1 MQFMGD
7 KKIRVLHVIGIM
19 NYGGAETMIMNLF
32 RKIDRNK
39 FQFDFLIHGIGEG
52 DYDQEIK
59 KLGGCIFSLPEY
71 KIYNFSSY
79 RKACKKFFSTH
90 PEYDIVHGHIESCA
104 SIYLDEARKLGIYT
118 IAHTHSTGFQALVP
132 KMLYN
137 ILTFKTRYIADYFFA
152 CSRQAG
158 ENRFGSKTVESNYFL
173 VFNNGI
179 DVQEYIYTRN
189 RHENLKKNWNMQGK
203 FVIGHVGRM
212 SKEKNHVFLVHVFS
226 EMCKREKNAVLIL
239 VGDGAEKKN
248 IENLVC
254 DLGLK
259 EKVIFTGNRKDIPE
273 IMNLFDVFVFP
284 SIYEGLGIAL
294 IEAQAAGLPCVVAD
308 TIVDEAILSDEV
320 KSLSLN
326 DTYKTWVDKIMKFST
341 YVEKR
346 KDNYNLIIEKG
357 FDIRNT
363 TKKLEKFY
371 AEKALR

>member
-1 MQFMGD
+1 M
-7 KKIRVLHVIGIM
+7 
-19 NYGGAETMIMNLF
+19 
-32 RKIDRNK
+32 
-39 FQFDFLIHGIGEG
+39 
-52 DYDQEIK
+52 
-59 KLGGCIFSLPEY
+59 
-71 KIYNFSSY
+71 
-79 RKACKKFFSTH
+79 
-90 PEYDIVHGHIESCA
+90 
-104 SIYLDEARKLGIYT
+104 
-118 IAHTHSTGFQALVP
+118 
-132 KMLYN
+132 
-137 ILTFKTRYIADYFFA
+137 
-152 CSRQAG
+152 
-158 ENRFGSKTVESNYFL
+158 
-173 VFNNGI
+173 
-179 DVQEYIYTRN
+179 
-189 RHENLKKNWNMQGK
+189 
-203 FVIGHVGRM
+203 
-212 SKEKNHVFLVHVFS
+212 
-226 EMCKREKNAVLIL
+226 IL

-326 DTYKTWVDKIMKFST
+326 DTYKTWADKIMKFST